1 MRMGRYLMM
10 QRLLCFLT
18 TMYLIILSCPLA
30 LDEKKGH
37 YNISYS
43 SSAFSNDFSSNFN
56 NKGIT
61 GIESEVI
68 GNADF

>member
-1 MRMGRYLMM
+1 MKRKR
-10 QRLLCFLT
+10 
-18 TMYLIILSCPLA
+18 
-30 LDEKKGH
+30 GH

-43 SSAFSNDFSSNFN
+43 SSAFSNDLSSNFN

-68 GNADF
+68 GNADFRKDG

>member
-1 MRMGRYLMM
+1 MGRYLMM

-37 YNISYS
+37 YKRKDIITLVIAHQH
-43 SSAFSNDFSSNFN
+43 SAMTSVQTSTT
-56 NKGIT
+56 KGLQ
-61 GIESEVI
+61 E
-68 GNADF
+68 